1 MLQTTAVP
9 VFSSA
14 RCKLVP
20 QRISVPLSLNS
31 YSSAGLHLSE
41 YNAFFYPLLP
51 KSFFPSYSR
60 DSNAVNLKTTQ
71 SS

>member
-41 YNAFFYPLLP
+41 YNAFFIPCYLRV
-51 KSFFPSYSR
+51 FFLVIPE
-60 DSNAVNLKTTQ
+60 TQ
-71 SS
+71 ML